1 MKMVWNKISKE
12 QEKNWWTSDWIQVV
26 NRSKEQE
33 LIINRNKKSEN
44 SQTIFNNNLKFMNNR
59 LLTAIN
65 KKMKYLMEHI
75 ESYSQEKKMI
85 HQSYKERI
93 STIE

>member
-1 MKMVWNKISKE
+1 MNK
-12 QEKNWWTSDWIQVV
+12 
-26 NRSKEQE
+26 
-33 LIINRNKKSEN
+33 
-44 SQTIFNNNLKFMNNR
+44 R

-85 HQSYKERI
+85 HQSFKERI